1 MIIKGFI
8 LLTFLS
14 LIELILNKELGQ
26 LEILGIEPNAGPVY
40 GETRVTVRLKDF
52 DADLIDDYD
61 KPKVS
66 YLKFNFISVDLG
78 AIKEL

>member
-1 MIIKGFI
+1 MIIKEFI

-14 LIELILNKELGQ
+14 LIEIILNKELGQ

-66 YLKFNFISVDLG
+66 YFK
-78 AIKEL
+78 IKLF

>member
-1 MIIKGFI
+1 MIIKEFI
-8 LLTFLS
+8 LLTLLS
-14 LIELILNKELGQ
+14 LIELVLNKELGQ

-61 KPKVS
+61 RPKVS
-66 YLKFNFISVDLG
+66 
-78 AIKEL
+78 